1 MVKEEWKEFSDGRY
15 KISNYGKILSTKKNI
30 LLRPSVVRGYE
41 KVCIFIDG
49 KYKIM
54 SVHRLV
60 AMNFIPNP
68 NNYPQINHIDGNKE
82 NNFYK
87 NLEWCT
93 PSMNVKHAY
102 KNGLNVYTDERR
114 RKMSEVRARRKI
126 WNPLK
131 EETKKKIS
139 EARRGINNPYSKK
152 ILCVET
158 GEIFNCLREAGERYN
173 VIKQAIFHSIK
184 KGTKSCG
191 FHWKYKG
198 E

>member
-1 MVKEEWKEFSDGRY
+1 M
-15 KISNYGKILSTKKNI
+15 STKKNI

-198 E
+198 EE